1 MTHDAIVIGAGPA
14 GVTAALALARQG
26 RSVALVEKTAFPR
39 RKVCGEFISATSIPV
54 LRASGVEE
62 AFRDLAGPEVRRVA
76 LFAGERVA
84 EAAMPARHGYGR
96 ALGRDVLDT
105 LLVERAAAQ
114 GIECHQPARAVG
126 VESHAEGH
134 AVTVERTDGQ
144 AAHLRAPILVA
155 AHGSWERGSLPT
167 DLGKVNAPSDMLGF
181 KAHFRSATL
190 APGTM
195 PLLAFPGGYG
205 GIVWTDDSRLS
216 ISCCIRR
223 SVLAE
228 LRARH
233 GGSASEALEAHLRA
247 SCRGVRETLRN
258 AVLQGP
264 WLATGP
270 IRPGIRPRFA
280 ADVFRAGNL
289 AGEAHPVIAEGIS
302 MAMQSGALLA
312 QALDGIDLRS
322 APGRADAGA
331 RYARAWHRTFASRIH
346 AARAFAWLAMRPAT
360 LEMAVGAVPS
370 LLTLGAQL
378 SGKTR
383 LAALGR

>member
-1 MTHDAIVIGAGPA
+1 MTHDAIVVGAGPA

-26 RSVALVEKTAFPR
+26 RSVAIVEKAAFPR

-62 AFRDLAGPEVRRVA
+62 AWRDLAGPEVRRVA
-76 LFAGERVA
+76 LFAGERIA

-105 LLVERAAAQ
+105 LLMERARAQ
-114 GIECHQPARAVG
+114 GIERHQPARATA
-126 VESHAEGH
+126 VESGARGH
-134 AVTVERTDGQ
+134 AVTVERADGPPVV
-144 AAHLRAPILVA
+144 LRAPVLVA

-181 KAHFRSATL
+181 KAHFRGATL

-205 GIVWTDDSRLS
+205 GIVWTDDGRLS

-223 SVLAE
+223 SVLTA
-228 LRARH
+228 LRTRR
-233 GGSASEALEAHLRA
+233 GDGASGAIEAHMRN
-247 SCRGVRETLRN
+247 SCRGVRETLQG
-258 AVLQGP
+258 ASLDGP

-270 IRPGIRPRFA
+270 IRPGIRPRYA
-280 ADVFRAGNL
+280 EDVFRAGNL

-312 QALDGIDLRS
+312 EALEGIDLRS
-322 APGRADAGA
+322 APERAAAGA
-331 RYARAWHRTFASRIH
+331 RYARAWHRTFAPRIH
-346 AARAFAWLAMRPAT
+346 AARAFAFLAMRPAT
-360 LEMAVGAVPS
+360 LELAVGAAPS